1 MKQVV
6 RDLIIEAMS
15 RPENLLENGD
25 VNWNFVDADVF
36 LALMDEPFL
45 PDHKLGELIDEV
57 SFEIIDEGV

>member
-6 RDLIIEAMS
+6 RGLIIEAMS

-57 SFEIIDEGV
+57 SFEIIEEGV

>member
-6 RDLIIEAMS
+6 RGLIIEAMS

-36 LALMDEPFL
+36 LALIDEPFF
-45 PDHKLGELIDEV
+45 PDHKIAELIDEV
-57 SFEIIDEGV
+57 SFEIIEEGV